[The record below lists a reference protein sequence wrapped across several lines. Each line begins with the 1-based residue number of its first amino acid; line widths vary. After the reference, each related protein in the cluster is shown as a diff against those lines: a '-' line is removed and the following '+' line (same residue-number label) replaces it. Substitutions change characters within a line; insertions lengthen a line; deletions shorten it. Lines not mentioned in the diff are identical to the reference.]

1 MIFGIEKAKMLVAC
15 LTEDECSSGASEDVW
30 TYTLV
35 PMPCGTKAK
44 IEVRDGEGFFV
55 AYMGEDLTTYATPA

>member
-1 MIFGIEKAKMLVAC
+1 MFFGIEKAKMLVAC
-15 LTEDECSSGASEDVW
+15 LTEDECPASEDFW

-44 IEVRDGEGFFV
+44 IEVRDGEGLFI
-55 AYMGEDLTTYATPA
+55 AYLGEDVTTYAPPA